1 MKHTGVRYFQ
11 TTQTPDA
18 SVRSC
23 ITDHGYTEEH
33 QCDAAPARPSNGVQM
48 TRNVCF
54 GCLTVPEQ
62 HKPHKPAPRP
72 ALRLMGCNE
81 DCLPEGKLPACSAC
95 VQRQNNT
102 PIVLCCGHREQYD
115 CKVLLQTTTSLSL
128 NGRAQHD
135 LSVTDKQIYT
145 MTA

>member
-81 DCLPEGKLPACSAC
+81 DCLACLFCLCIDSTTLQSC
-95 VQRQNNT
+95 
-102 PIVLCCGHREQYD
+102 LCCVHREQYD
-115 CKVLLQTTTSLSL
+115 CKVPLQTTSLSL
-128 NGRAQHD
+128 NGAEPSAIC
-135 LSVTDKQIYT
+135 LSQTNRST
-145 MTA
+145 P